1 MTKRPTRNMA
11 ASVRQ
16 RLMNK
21 AKEQREA
28 FDVVLIRYALE
39 RLLCRIS
46 LSEHH
51 DRFVLK
57 GAMLFQIWSRETH
70 RPTRD
75 LDLLGS
81 GSPSLDDFAEIFSD
95 ACQQVVDDDGLDF
108 LSETIQANR
117 MKEDEEYEGIRLKLE
132 ARLAAAK
139 IPIQVDIGFGDAVTP
154 GPEQIVYPTIL
165 DFPAP
170 HLMAYRQN
178 DIKAI
183 YVRLNCKFRRRGV
196 HLE

>member
-11 ASVRQ
+11 ASVRH

-21 AKEQREA
+21 AKEQQEA

-39 RLLCRIS
+39 RLLYRIS
-46 LSEHH
+46 LSAHH

-81 GSPSLDDFAEIFSD
+81 GNPSLDDFAEIFSD
-95 ACQQVVDDDGLDF
+95 ACQQAVDDDGLDF

-154 GPEQIVYPTIL
+154 GPEQIAYPTIL

-170 HLMAYRQN
+170 HLMA
-178 DIKAI
+178 
-183 YVRLNCKFRRRGV
+183 
-196 HLE
+196 